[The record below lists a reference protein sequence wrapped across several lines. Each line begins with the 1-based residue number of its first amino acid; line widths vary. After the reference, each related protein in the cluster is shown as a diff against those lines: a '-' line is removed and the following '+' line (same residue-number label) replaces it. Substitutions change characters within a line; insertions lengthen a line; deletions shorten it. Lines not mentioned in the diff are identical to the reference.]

1 MTSIGP
7 VSTTTPQAAPR
18 VEQDEQERVAAQRA
32 ATQSESVDLVE
43 DARFPLA
50 GSPAPST
57 AAEPEKEGGFFGGVR
72 RLFQG
77 MRPAAKPAAEAQ
89 SATPDEAS
97 ETTSSK
103 AGFED
108 AIREIA
114 GPSKKGL
121 INEERLY
128 AAVLHARI
136 GEKHGPEASAAFK
149 EAFEG
154 TREPGQRK
162 GYEARAQEALHE
174 LIEGGVLTK
183 RQATKLHSEAFAA
196 AQLDENKDELFD
208 GRGGEGDDSVARAPF
223 EDAVAKAQKRLSA
236 FDAGEKKPERRPLGP
251 LLDVD
256 LEGDLED
263 EQKKEI
269 DALMQGKDV
278 TDKKAEATKAAP
290 RAQMR
295 AAAAAGPAIPKGP
308 TQNLF
313 GDGFL
318 WKPVSETTGQL
329 VTLLPPEMTGKV
341 AGVVL
346 RDASGQI
353 LEQGDYA
360 SVANGGREHFRFDQ
374 PGAAYPP
381 GVTVEV
387 QLTDGSTKSYRI
399 PDPSM
404 RAE

>member
-7 VSTTTPQAAPR
+7 VSATTPQATAR

-32 ATQSESVDLVE
+32 ATQSEQPDLVE

-57 AAEPEKEGGFFGGVR
+57 ATEPETKGGFLGGVR

-77 MRPAAKPAAEAQ
+77 ARTAAKPVAEPK
-89 SATPDEAS
+89 STTTDEAS
-97 ETTSSK
+97 ETPSSK
-103 AGFED
+103 AGFEE

-136 GEKHGPEASAAFK
+136 QEKHGPEASAAFK

-162 GYEARAQEALHE
+162 GYEARAQEALRE
-174 LIEGGVLTK
+174 LIESGVLTK

-208 GRGGEGDDSVARAPF
+208 GRGGQGDDSVARAPF
-223 EDAVAKAQKRLSA
+223 EDAVAKAQRRLSA
-236 FDAGEKKPERRPLGP
+236 FDAGDKKPEHRPLGS
-251 LLDVD
+251 LLAD
-256 LEGDLED
+256 DLED
-263 EQKKEI
+263 EQKNEI

-278 TDKKAEATKAAP
+278 TDKKAEATKAAQNP
-290 RAQMR
+290 QMR
-295 AAAAAGPAIPKGP
+295 TAAAGGPSIPKGP

-346 RDASGQI
+346 RDANGQV